1 MKQGLSLRTS
11 QHLSLTPQLQ
21 QSIRLLQLSTL
32 ELAQEIEQMLQD
44 NPFLEQESAEQGYEE
59 ALQVERVAQEAASL
73 ETERAQEF
81 EWDGAGST
89 ANTASSST
97 EATTSNTEST
107 ADAPTDS
114 GTIDNWEGEGSHE
127 VAADDTEWGNDAPAR
142 TSNSEPGDDTDA
154 STLSA
159 EHVSLQDFLHRQALG
174 LRLSDEDRAAL
185 MFLIES
191 LSDDGYLEDGFEDL
205 AESLGATT
213 LEDVEELVQRFNMA
227 VKLLHH
233 MEPAGV
239 GARHLAECLTLQ
251 LHALPATTAARTD
264 ALAICAQPLD
274 LLAKRDTKRLA
285 SLCLCGIDDVKNAIA
300 LISRLDPKPGRRF
313 ADLERNIIVPDVIV
327 VSQGRGAQIKFKAQL
342 NQSVMPRLKVHDIYA
357 QALKGGKSDSHA
369 ALQGRLQEARWFI
382 KNIQQRFDTILR
394 VSNAIIERQR
404 NFFAHGALAMRPL
417 VLREIADELGLH
429 ESTISR
435 VTTAKYMATPY
446 GTFELKY
453 FFGSGLNTE
462 TGGNASSTAVR
473 ALIQQFVDAEDR
485 KKPLS
490 DNAIADMLKEQGI
503 ECARRTVAKYRE
515 ALRIAPTH
523 LRKSL

>member
-44 NPFLEQESAEQGYEE
+44 NPFLEQESSEQGYEE
-59 ALQVERVAQEAASL
+59 ALQVERVAQETASL

-89 ANTASSST
+89 ASTSTSNTDTA
-97 EATTSNTEST
+97 TSNTEST

-127 VAADDTEWGNDAPAR
+127 VAADDAEWGNDAPAR

-174 LRLSDEDRAAL
+174 LRLGDEDRAAL

-191 LSDDGYLEDGFEDL
+191 LSDDGYLEEGFEDL

-251 LHALPATTAARTD
+251 LHALPATTTARTE
-264 ALAICAQPLD
+264 ALVICAQPLD

-285 SLCLCGIDDVKNAIA
+285 TLCLCSIDDVKAAIA

-382 KNIQQRFDTILR
+382 KNI
-394 VSNAIIERQR
+394 
-404 NFFAHGALAMRPL
+404 
-417 VLREIADELGLH
+417 
-429 ESTISR
+429 
-435 VTTAKYMATPY
+435 
-446 GTFELKY
+446 
-453 FFGSGLNTE
+453 
-462 TGGNASSTAVR
+462 
-473 ALIQQFVDAEDR
+473 
-485 KKPLS
+485 
-490 DNAIADMLKEQGI
+490 
-503 ECARRTVAKYRE
+503 
-515 ALRIAPTH
+515 
-523 LRKSL
+523 